1 MELFLPSLFV
11 IMFAGICI
19 FFLVPRFSPF
29 IIFVICVIFLFI
41 SVQSHYYTFA
51 REYNNMIIFDVFKNT
66 PTLLIIVITI
76 GVIIAVLNLFTG
88 FKFTM
93 PSFTVDTG
101 LKVITDKTNYKN
113 VAIDEIK
120 ELERQ
125 L

>member
-1 MELFLPSLFV
+1 
-11 IMFAGICI
+11 
-19 FFLVPRFSPF
+19 
-29 IIFVICVIFLFI
+29 
-41 SVQSHYYTFA
+41 
-51 REYNNMIIFDVFKNT
+51 MIIFDVFKNT